1 MARRAASA
9 LPGLAPPTLVPE
21 GANRP
26 QAVEN
31 APPGKARRRLATPPG
46 LVHFDAMSASEAILA
61 RPASEVR
68 ALPANV
74 EAEAAFL
81 GAVLI
86 DNRILEEMTVPLRS
100 DHFFAAVHGRVFE
113 RILALIDRKAVVTPV
128 TLKPYFES
136 DEELKELG
144 GTAYLAR
151 LTADGQG
158 LLAPRELAQQIYD
171 LALLRE
177 LISVGRNLVEGA
189 MDTSET
195 VEPLKQVEQA
205 EAALFAVA
213 EGAQTGN
220 EAQTFGQATRASLE
234 MIEKALLSG
243 GHISGTT
250 TGLTSVNE
258 KIGGLHDS
266 DLIIL
271 AGRPGMGKTSLVT
284 NIAFNCAD
292 RLRDDMSR
300 GIPAKD
306 SVGAAV
312 AFFSLEMSADQLAT
326 RILAEQSGISSE
338 SLRMGRISRED
349 FQQLSFA
356 SQRLAELPLYIDDT
370 PGLSIG
376 ALRTRARR
384 LKRRHDIGL
393 IVVDYL
399 QLLSGSGRSDNRVNE
414 ISEISRGLKTLAKE
428 LSVPVIALSQLS
440 RAVEQRDDKRPMLSD
455 LRESGSIEQ
464 DADMV
469 WFVFREDYY
478 VASREPKRPIESDD
492 AKVHEAHAAWAA
504 EMERVFGLAELIVA
518 KQRHGSTGKVR
529 LRFEARIT
537 RFSDL
542 APDQMMHDMDD

>member
-1 MARRAASA
+1 MATTPILLRDADPAPHAIAA
-9 LPGLAPPTLVPE
+9 P
-21 GANRP
+21 
-26 QAVEN
+26 
-31 APPGKARRRLATPPG
+31 
-46 LVHFDAMSASEAILA
+46 
-61 RPASEVR
+61 

-86 DNRILEEMTVPLRS
+86 DNRILEDMPCPLTQ
-100 DHFFAAVHGRVFE
+100 DHFFAAVHGRVFA
-113 RILALIDRKAVVTPV
+113 RISTLIDRKAVVTPV
-128 TLKPYFES
+128 TLKPYFEA
-136 DEELKELG
+136 DEGLKELG

-177 LISVGRNLVEGA
+177 LIKVGRTLVEQA
-189 MDTSET
+189 MDTRES
-195 VEPLKQVEQA
+195 VAPLEQIEKA
-205 EAALFAVA
+205 EAQLYAVA
-213 EGAQTGN
+213 EGAQTGS
-220 EAQTFGQATRASLE
+220 EAQSFSAATRTSLE

-243 GHISGTT
+243 GHISGKT
-250 TGLTSVNE
+250 TGLSSVNE

-271 AGRPGMGKTSLVT
+271 AGRPGMGKTSLAT
-284 NIAFNCAD
+284 NIAFNAAD
-292 RLRDDMSR
+292 RLRRDIAD
-300 GIPAKD
+300 GIDAKA
-306 SVGAAV
+306 SVGAAT

-338 SLRMGRISRED
+338 ALRMGRISRED

-370 PGLSIG
+370 PALTIG
-376 ALRTRARR
+376 ALRARARR

-393 IVVDYL
+393 IVIDYL
-399 QLLSGSGRSDNRVNE
+399 QLLQGSTRTDNRVNE

-428 LSVPVIALSQLS
+428 LAVPVIALSQLS
-440 RAVEQRDDKRPMLSD
+440 RAVEQREDKRPVLSD

-478 VASREPKRPIESDD
+478 VASREPKRPVDGDE
-492 AKVHEAHAAWAA
+492 AKIHEEHAAWAA
-504 EMERVFGLAELIVA
+504 AMERVYGLAELIVA
-518 KQRHGSTGKVR
+518 KQRHGATGKVR
-529 LRFEARIT
+529 LRFEPRIT

-542 APDQMMHDMDD
+542 APDAMAGHAYGDD

>member
-1 MARRAASA
+1 MRETD
-9 LPGLAPPTLVPE
+9 P
-21 GANRP
+21 
-26 QAVEN
+26 
-31 APPGKARRRLATPPG
+31 
-46 LVHFDAMSASEAILA
+46 
-61 RPASEVR
+61 VR
-68 ALPANV
+68 ALPSNV

-81 GAVLI
+81 GAILI
-86 DNRILEEMTVPLRS
+86 DNRILEELTSPLKAE
-100 DHFFAAVHGRVFE
+100 HFFAPVHGRVFE

-128 TLKPYFES
+128 TLKPYFET
-136 DEELKELG
+136 DEGLKELG

-158 LLAPRELAQQIYD
+158 LLAPKELAEQIYD

-177 LISVGRNLVEGA
+177 LITVGRNLVSGA
-189 MDTSET
+189 MDTSEA
-195 VEPLKQVEQA
+195 VAPLQQVELA
-205 EAALFAVA
+205 EAALYAVA
-213 EGAQTGN
+213 EGAQTGS
-220 EAQTFGQATRASLE
+220 EAQSFAVATRASLE
-234 MIEKALLSG
+234 AIEKALLSG
-243 GHISGTT
+243 GHISGKT
-250 TGLTSVNE
+250 TGLTSLNE

-284 NIAFNCAD
+284 NIAFNAAD
-292 RLRDDMSR
+292 RLRRDLDD
-300 GIPAKD
+300 GIPVKE

-370 PGLSIG
+370 PALSIS
-376 ALRTRARR
+376 ALRARARR

-399 QLLSGSGRSDNRVNE
+399 QLLQGSGRASDNRVNE

-478 VASREPKRPIESDD
+478 VMSKEPKVPQGSDD
-492 AKVHEAHAAWAA
+492 SKIQEAHAAWQA

-529 LRFEARIT
+529 MRFEARIT
-537 RFSDL
+537 KFSDL
-542 APDQMMHDMDD
+542 APDDMRQDYGDD